1 MSLLLK
7 DTVHGVI
14 ADSVYNDILSRRS
27 NYYFFLGRVME
38 WDDQNVPLVPVST
51 YAYEYETRNDIISLK
66 RVTAAD
72 VCYVVRRIDWSTGQ
86 VYDQYDP
93 DYSTTYT
100 SSTGATSLKTSEFYV
115 LTSDFNVYKCLDNNF
130 GAISTIMPTG
140 SDVVTL
146 ATDDGYVWKYMYTIP
161 LSLRNRFLNEDFMP
175 VQKAILNPY
184 YSNGS
189 IDSVIIDNAG
199 TGYFGNADVT
209 LTVQGIFQGGS
220 GNSIANLRPIL
231 SATGQFLD
239 VIIDQK
245 GNNYASA
252 NILITD
258 NNNSGTGYY
267 NTAGKA
273 NLVPVIYNGQIDRV
287 VINDPGIGYS
297 ANNQTT
303 ISLIGD
309 GVGASLSPFINSAG
323 QLEDVIITSRGEGYT
338 YLDVEV
344 VGDGT
349 GANAYASFF
358 VGDLDTNQS
367 TVELAAIEGGIYN
380 VKITNAGSGYTQAN
394 IVLYGDGQQ
403 FTGIINFDNDII
415 KSVTVLNP
423 GFDYTHANVVI
434 AGNGTGA
441 TANVILPPYG
451 GHGYNA
457 VKELYADAVML
468 YSTINNEKIQGVD
481 VNNDYRQIGII
492 KDPKQYG
499 NERAFAN
506 ALGSSCF
513 LVTLDSVNNITA
525 DSQLE
530 LSLDPSKLFEVIE
543 VVSSTKQILVLG
555 KNNYELTTSNT
566 LYKRS
571 TDTTYSITSINA
583 LPTINKFSGDMIYI
597 DNRTRI
603 SYSDQQLITIRTVIK
618 L

>member
-7 DTVHGVI
+7 DTIHGVI
-14 ADSVYNDILSRRS
+14 ADSVYSEILSRRS
-27 NYYFFLGRVME
+27 NYYFFIGRVME
-38 WDDQNVPLVPVST
+38 WDDQNVPLVPLST
-51 YAYEYETRNDIISLK
+51 YAYEHETRNDIISMK
-66 RVTAAD
+66 RVTASD
-72 VCYVVRRIDWSTGQ
+72 VSYVIRRIDWSIDQ

-93 DYSTTYT
+93 DYSTSNP
-100 SSTGATSLKTSEFYV
+100 SSTGATSLKTSKFYV
-115 LTSDFNVYKCLDNNF
+115 LTSDFNVYKCLFNNN
-130 GAISTIMPTG
+130 GAISTIKPTG
-140 SDVVTL
+140 REVVTL
-146 ATDDGYVWKYMYTIP
+146 TTDDGYVWKYLYTIP
-161 LSLRNRFLNEDFMP
+161 LALRNQFLNEDFMP

-199 TGYFGNADVT
+199 SGYFGNADVT
-209 LTVQGIFQGGS
+209 LSVLGVFRGSS
-220 GNSIANLRPIL
+220 GNSIANLRPVL

-258 NNNSGTGYY
+258 NNNTGTGYY

-297 ANNQTT
+297 ANTQTT

-338 YLDVEV
+338 YLDIEL

-349 GANAYASFF
+349 GANAYVNFY
-358 VGDLDTNQS
+358 VGDLDTDQS
-367 TVELAAIEGGIYN
+367 TVELAAVDGGIHN
-380 VKITNAGSGYTQAN
+380 IKITNPGSGYTSAN
-394 IVLYGDGQQ
+394 VTVIGDGQL
-403 FTGIINFDNDII
+403 FSGIVNFNKDVI

-423 GFDYTHANVVI
+423 GLDYTYADVVI
-434 AGNGTGA
+434 TGDGTGA
-441 TANVILPPYG
+441 TANAILSPYG
-451 GHGYNA
+451 GHGSNSI
-457 VKELYADAVML
+457 KELYADAIML
-468 YSTINNEKIQGVD
+468 YSTVNNENNQGIN

-499 NERAFAN
+499 NEKAFAN
-506 ALGSSCF
+506 IVGSSCF
-513 LVTLDSVNNITA
+513 LITLDSVNNITA

-530 LSLDPSKLFEVIE
+530 LSTDSTKLFEVVE
-543 VVSSTKQILVLG
+543 VVSSTKQILVLS
-555 KNNYELTTSNT
+555 KNNFQLTAVNN
-566 LYKRS
+566 LYQRN
-571 TDTTYSITSINA
+571 TDTTYDISSIDA

-597 DNRTRI
+597 DNRTKL